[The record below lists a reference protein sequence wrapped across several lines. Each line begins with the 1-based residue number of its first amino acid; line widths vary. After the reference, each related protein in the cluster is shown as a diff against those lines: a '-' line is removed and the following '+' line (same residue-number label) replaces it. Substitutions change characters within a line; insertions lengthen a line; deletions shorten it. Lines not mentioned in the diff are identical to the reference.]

1 MSGARVVPAWR
12 SPAAWVTLLA
22 VFIAGLAIDLATK
35 SWAFRTVAGRPIE
48 LVYEEASRPSFR
60 PPYHAPIHALPWDLL
75 DFSLVVNHG
84 AVFGLGQNRRGVF
97 VVFTIGAVAV
107 ALWVFGWWTT
117 ARSRLAHVGIGLVLA
132 GGIGNLYDRLVFGA
146 VRDFLHMLPRW
157 QLPFGVHWPG
167 GSTEVFPWVFNVADV
182 QLLAGM
188 GLLMLAVRASDRA
201 SAASRAA
208 TAPPTSD
215 TAPEAV
221 GGAAPTSRT
230 SRAEDGQS
238 TPTDRR

>member
-1 MSGARVVPAWR
+1 MSDARVVPAWR
-12 SPAAWVTLLA
+12 SPAAWATLLVIFA
-22 VFIAGLAIDLATK
+22 AGLAIDLATK
-35 SWAFRTVAGRPIE
+35 TWAFRTVAGRPIE
-48 LVYEEASRPSFR
+48 LVYEEASRPSFM
-60 PPYHAPIHALPWDLL
+60 PPPHVPIHALPWDLL

-157 QLPFGVHWPG
+157 DLPFGIHWPG
-167 GSTEVFPWVFNVADV
+167 GSTEVFPWVFNIADV

-188 GLLMLAVRASDRA
+188 ALLMLAVRASDRA
-201 SAASRAA
+201 TAASQTTSMPPNACSAPERIGGAPPASRAA
-208 TAPPTSD
+208 G
-215 TAPEAV
+215 PENAK
-221 GGAAPTSRT
+221 AS
-230 SRAEDGQS
+230 S
-238 TPTDRR
+238 TDRT